1 MQFFLDG
8 RGLKF
13 CVLIAQIYVDL
24 HGHSRM
30 KDIFVYGC
38 DPHLSWKAS
47 DATDYLGFTPGGS
60 DDCFLEL
67 AEVMHNISLPFSKVA
82 SE

>member
-1 MQFFLDG
+1 MY
-8 RGLKF
+8 
-13 CVLIAQIYVDL
+13 IDL

-38 DPHLSWKAS
+38 DPRQSWKK
-47 DATDYLGFTPGGS
+47 TDKVNPIFQTNGS
-60 DDCFLEL
+60 VNESFVDI
-67 AEVMHNISLPFSKVA
+67 AEVLDKIAPPFSKTA